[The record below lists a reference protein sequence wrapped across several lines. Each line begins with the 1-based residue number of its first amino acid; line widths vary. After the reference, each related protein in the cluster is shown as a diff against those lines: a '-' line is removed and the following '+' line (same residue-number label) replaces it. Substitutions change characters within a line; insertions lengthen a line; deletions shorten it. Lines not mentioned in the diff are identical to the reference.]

1 MKRFITAV
9 IVFALIL
16 VCPYFIGREL
26 LMPPMG
32 EGAPLFLGLLANWAL
47 GAGVFIILAFLFVVA
62 SRIADGIIGGRE

>member
-1 MKRFITAV
+1 MKRFITTV

-16 VCPYFIGREL
+16 VCPYSIGRG

-62 SRIADGIIGGRE
+62 SRIADGIIKGGK